1 MNFKTKI
8 RLCTAIA
15 LLMTVVGCSGGS
27 YAPVSGVVKI
37 NGKPYDKAVVTFQPI
52 GTPSSPNPGRGSSAY
67 TDANGRFEL
76 ICDDRKGAIIGK
88 HLVRIMTRGNEVVG
102 ASPEGGSS
110 DETPT
115 NRTVD
120 PIPAEWNSMSKVEF
134 EVPASG
140 TDKANFD
147 IETKRPV
154 K

>member
-1 MNFKTKI
+1 M
-8 RLCTAIA
+8 
-15 LLMTVVGCSGGS
+15 LMTAVGCSGGS

-52 GTPSSPNPGRGSSAY
+52 GTPSSPNPGRGSSAN
-67 TDANGRFEL
+67 TDENGRFVL
-76 ICDDRKGAIIGK
+76 ICDDIKGAVIGK
-88 HLVRIMTRGNEVVG
+88 HLVRIMTRGNDVVG

-110 DETPT
+110 DETPA
-115 NRTVD
+115 NRPVD

-134 EVPASG
+134 EVPAGG